1 MRWSPELR
9 RLDWL
14 VARPIAHRGLHDIKA
29 GLVENCESAFAAA
42 VAGNYA
48 IECDLQLS
56 GDGEAVV
63 FHDGTLDRLTDAKG
77 PVGERSVSALKKVRF
92 KSGKDRIQTFD
103 ELLEQVDAKVPLIVE
118 IKTNWDGNFR
128 LVDRAAEIAEPYKGP
143 LAFMSFDPR
152 SIARLRRMRDAKPA
166 GIVADRT
173 TDPYYSHL
181 TPGQRLALRQFLHA
195 GETRPDFISYYW
207 QDFPFPPVSRFRAQG
222 HPVICWTIRS
232 REAASKALRYCDQ
245 ITFEGF
251 AA

>member
-14 VARPIAHRGLHDIKA
+14 VARPIAHRGLHDVKS
-29 GLVENCESAFAAA
+29 GVVENCESAFAAA
-42 VAGNYA
+42 IAGNYT

-56 GDGEAVV
+56 VDGEAVV
-63 FHDGTLDRLTDAKG
+63 FHDDTLDRLTDTKG
-77 PVGERSVSALKKVRF
+77 PIEQRSVRELKKINF
-92 KSGKDRIQTFD
+92 KSGKDRVQTFG
-103 ELLEQVDAKVPLIVE
+103 ELLEQVDGRVPLVVE
-118 IKTNWDGNFR
+118 IKTNWDGNLL
-128 LVDRAAEIAEPYKGP
+128 LVGRAEKVARKYRGP
-143 LAFMSFDPR
+143 LAFMSFDPK
-152 SIARLRRMRDAKPA
+152 SIARLRQISNAKPA

-173 TDPYYSHL
+173 THVWYSDL
-181 TPGQRLALRQFLHA
+181 TPRDRLSMRQFLHA
-195 GETRPDFISYYW
+195 KDTRPYFISYYW
-207 QDFPFPPVSRFRAQG
+207 QDFPFAPVNRFRAEG